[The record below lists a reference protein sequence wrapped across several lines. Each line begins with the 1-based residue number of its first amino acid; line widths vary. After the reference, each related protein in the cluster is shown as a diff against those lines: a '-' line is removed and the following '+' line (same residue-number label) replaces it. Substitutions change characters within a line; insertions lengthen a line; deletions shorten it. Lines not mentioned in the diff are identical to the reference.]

1 MSTPSKAALPLLLIA
16 LYALS
21 ILLANLTLNTFI
33 PLPVYGLLSVGT
45 IFFAAVFTLRDR
57 IHRAGGLN
65 AVYIAIAAALIVN
78 TVVALLTG
86 TPWRFVGA
94 SFLAILA
101 GELADTAV
109 YQRLMGRSWWT
120 RVLASNAAVNV
131 FHCGFV
137 ACDRYA
143 QGEEAMAA
151 LTCPVLM
158 VLGDEDQMTQPKAAQ
173 TLIAQARASGKTLQ
187 VMRLPVGHHQMS
199 EAPEA
204 TLQALRAFL
213 QP

>member
-1 MSTPSKAALPLLLIA
+1 MTHAPKAALPLLLIA

-78 TVVALLTG
+78 TVVGLLTG

-120 RVLASNAAVNV
+120 RVLASNAVSVPLDSVLFNLLA
-131 FHCGFV
+131 FWG
-137 ACDRYA
+137 DMPPA
-143 QGEEAMAA
+143 QIAQIIFADVVIKYLIAA
-151 LTCPVLM
+151 LFAIRVRH
-158 VLGDEDQMTQPKAAQ
+158 AAR
-173 TLIAQARASGKTLQ
+173 TA
-187 VMRLPVGHHQMS
+187 
-199 EAPEA
+199 
-204 TLQALRAFL
+204 
-213 QP
+213 

>member
-1 MSTPSKAALPLLLIA
+1 MTHPSARGRAALPYLLIA

-21 ILLANLTLNTFI
+21 ILLANLTLNRFI

-65 AVYIAIAAALIVN
+65 AVYLAIAAALLVN
-78 TVVALLTG
+78 TVAALVTG

-109 YQRLMGRSWWT
+109 YQSLIHRSWWT
-120 RVLASNAAVNV
+120 RVLASNAVSVPLDSVLFNLLA
-131 FHCGFV
+131 FYG
-137 ACDRYA
+137 DLT
-143 QGEEAMAA
+143 QGEI
-151 LTCPVLM
+151 
-158 VLGDEDQMTQPKAAQ
+158 AQ
-173 TLIAQARASGKTLQ
+173 IIFADILAKYLIAAVFAVRVRQASRAL
-187 VMRLPVGHHQMS
+187 
-199 EAPEA
+199 A
-204 TLQALRAFL
+204 
-213 QP
+213 